1 MEKPADEML
10 PDGDIHRVWTARVE
24 AMEKAADEMLRAMC
38 QFLALSKP
46 EKLEFLPGTDPS
58 VTYVVN
64 ACWDKTN
71 NPLFY
76 YCNAVYELTDRYRGG
91 RLDEFA
97 DLIGDICAILSIMI
111 EQKKEYPYIW
121 YMDES
126 ALVTLVPANRLW
138 DVLRRLAIQ
147 ALGVRGWPQGFPEIP
162 FAETGY
168 SGVRGAVDRGKNGA
182 EVVF

>member
-10 PDGDIHRVWTARVE
+10 PDGDIHRVWRARVE

-46 EKLEFLPGTDPS
+46 EKLEFLPGIDPS

-97 DLIGDICAILSIMI
+97 DLVGDIEGA
-111 EQKKEYPYIW
+111 
-121 YMDES
+121 
-126 ALVTLVPANRLW
+126 
-138 DVLRRLAIQ
+138 
-147 ALGVRGWPQGFPEIP
+147 GVR
-162 FAETGY
+162 
-168 SGVRGAVDRGKNGA
+168 
-182 EVVF
+182 VVKA